1 MKQIVDSSYLRHGL
15 REYLSAAKDNV
26 AILPD
31 QLAMELFKGTGQT
44 DVKRS
49 LQSLAEFPEQ
59 VLVLRST
66 HDVIKLRPR
75 PDQVEREFVDAEQT
89 MQFRAY
95 SQALFAGELNAQ
107 DRAHKETISNV
118 RYSRQ
123 FGTIEVI
130 RDSIRRIEAMLT
142 PDELKNLRAKR
153 PMSPAFVARFADEVL
168 AGAGMFVI
176 QELKMP
182 PPTFVQMLYT
192 YPFRYVLCAYA
203 CAIDWIMQGAHQG
216 ASPERLMNDFTDMAY
231 AAYGTF
237 FDGVLTNDRKLHE
250 IYAFARF
257 MLTDWFL
264 RALKQSRIAAP
275 RST

>member
-15 REYLSAAKDNV
+15 REYFSAAKDNV

-44 DVKRS
+44 NIKRS
-49 LQSLAEFPEQ
+49 LHSFAEFPEQ

-66 HDVIKLRPR
+66 HDIIKLRPR
-75 PDQVEREFVDAEQT
+75 PNEVEREFVDTEQT
-89 MQFRAY
+89 LQFRTY
-95 SQALFAGELNAQ
+95 CQALFAGKLDSQ
-107 DRAHKETISNV
+107 DRARKEAISNA

-130 RDSIRRIEAMLT
+130 RDSIKRIEAMLT

-153 PMSPAFVARFADEVL
+153 PMSPEFVTRFADDVL
-168 AGAGMFVI
+168 AGTGTFVVE
-176 QELKMP
+176 ELKMP
-182 PPTFVQMLYT
+182 PPTFEQVLYT
-192 YPFRYVLCAYA
+192 YPFRYVLCTYA
-203 CAIDWIMQGAHQG
+203 RAIDWIMQGAHE
-216 ASPERLMNDFTDMAY
+216 STSREKLMNDFTDMAY

-237 FDGVLTNDRKLHE
+237 FDGVLTNDGKLRE
-250 IYAFARF
+250 IHTFARF

-264 RALKQSRIAAP
+264 RAP
-275 RST
+275 M